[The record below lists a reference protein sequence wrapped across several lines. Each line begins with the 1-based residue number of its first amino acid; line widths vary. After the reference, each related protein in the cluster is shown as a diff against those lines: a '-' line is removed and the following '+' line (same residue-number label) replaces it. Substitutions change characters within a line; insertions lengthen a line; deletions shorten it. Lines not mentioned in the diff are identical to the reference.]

1 MVQSAVAGREGDL
14 NILNM
19 HKNPTIAAPP
29 PPPPPPGVP
38 GPGRGATKR
47 GEGSRGATNNGYLL
61 SMAFIWTGTLTY
73 GPWAL
78 DTPDTGGTDTNAVNM
93 QVEYNT
99 SACSKDV

>member
-1 MVQSAVAGREGDL
+1 MQSAVTGREADL

-38 GPGRGATKR
+38 GRGRGRGATKR
-47 GEGSRGATNNGYLL
+47 GEGSRGTTNNGYLL

-73 GPWAL
+73 GPGH
-78 DTPDTGGTDTNAVNM
+78 TGRWGTDTNAVN
-93 QVEYNT
+93 VNA
-99 SACSKDV
+99 S